1 VKISTCG
8 FKFSRSTV
16 RCPSVG
22 KKKRNYYEFSQGESN
37 KIAIKKLS
45 GAEDNSEGG
54 VDLVNLFFFEGHNR
68 RVIV

>member
-1 VKISTCG
+1 MMKISTCG

-45 GAEDNSEGG
+45 GA
-54 VDLVNLFFFEGHNR
+54 
-68 RVIV
+68 